1 MSCPVQTDALQRV
14 AAAEVE
20 ARRKEAQ
27 CARLREEELQRLA
40 GVEERIVEREP
51 QRLRPLQQQLLLLL
65 RRLCCSLSMLV
76 ENRNL
81 ELVWKAQYKAE
92 YTATWPVEYGLA

>member
-1 MSCPVQTDALQRV
+1 VQTDALQRV

-40 GVEERIVEREP
+40 GVEERIVEPESP
-51 QRLRPLQQQLLLLL
+51 VL
-65 RRLCCSLSMLV
+65 
-76 ENRNL
+76 
-81 ELVWKAQYKAE
+81 WKAQYCCQI
-92 YTATWPVEYGLA
+92 